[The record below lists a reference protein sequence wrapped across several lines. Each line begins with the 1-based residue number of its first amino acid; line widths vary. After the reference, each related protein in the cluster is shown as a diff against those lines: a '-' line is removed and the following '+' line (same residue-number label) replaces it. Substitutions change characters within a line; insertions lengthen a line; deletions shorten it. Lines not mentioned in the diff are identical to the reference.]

1 MLIEKFVDE
10 RTDSLAVDGYKAIY
24 DTILAL
30 ADDADS
36 YGLFQPYTPEDIQK
50 CKWIAAIIEVL
61 DDVPRRSME
70 HVFKRNH
77 ISFDYLEFIND
88 ECH

>member
-1 MLIEKFVDE
+1 MFIEKFVDE

-36 YGLFQPYTPEDIQK
+36 Y
-50 CKWIAAIIEVL
+50 
-61 DDVPRRSME
+61 DV
-70 HVFKRNH
+70 
-77 ISFDYLEFIND
+77 
-88 ECH
+88 